1 MESKLKGKLNL
12 SKRTGDY
19 FYAYRQ
25 MLGDEGQPGQNTE
38 KLGRMDDDFTDF
50 LGQLSYVTNKILSML
65 FMLLFWITTVSFF
78 AVTFEGTNGS
88 IAIGLLVTAIFVAT
102 YISIKV
108 GKLNKRIRQG
118 YYEYMNKSFKEMIN
132 DKQYIQAFMP
142 TIWVMGVL
150 IIALISKPSMFA
162 FWALF
167 ILLMVFIKKQSR
179 FEEFLLSLNSLG
191 ILISEGIH
199 NLVEKSKASKKRKE
213 FKKRKESNK
222 RKESKEPKALFVTS
236 HTIFVR
242 DMLNTVVITDE
253 SPNNPRRLYEF
264 LDIKKSDEKKLAFK
278 IGRHVSIT
286 DRVEMSELKTDKQ
299 LSPKKKAML
308 AYAKDAISTEH
319 LLNIYKVVDQIKQ
332 LERDIAYEKE
342 LKRYEKQ
349 FSDGFEDNVG
359 KGMQNDIVESLE
371 KASKQIDE
379 YLKENQGEMNK
390 NLDKIQEIIKQFE
403 EK

>member
-25 MLGDEGQPGQNTE
+25 MLGDDRQPEQNME

-50 LGQLSYVTNKILSML
+50 LGQLSYVTNKFLSML

-78 AVTFEGTNGS
+78 AVTFEGAKGS
-88 IAIGLLVTAIFVAT
+88 IAIGLFVIAIFVAT
-102 YISIKV
+102 YIAMKV
-108 GKLNKRIRQG
+108 GKFNKRIRKG
-118 YYEYMNKSFKEMIN
+118 YYEYMDKSFKEMMKDN
-132 DKQYIQAFMP
+132 QYIQAFMP

-150 IIALISKPSMFA
+150 IVALISKPTMFV
-162 FWALF
+162 FWLLF
-167 ILLMVFIKKQSR
+167 ILLMLILKRQSR

-199 NLVEKSKASKKRKE
+199 NLSKKSKESKKRKE
-213 FKKRKESNK
+213 L
-222 RKESKEPKALFVTS
+222 KEPKALFVTS

-278 IGRHVSIT
+278 IGRHVSIK
-286 DRVEMSELKTDKQ
+286 DRVEISELKTDKQ

-349 FSDGFEDNVG
+349 FSDGFKDNVG
-359 KGMQNDIVESLE
+359 NGMQNDIVESLE

-390 NLDKIQEIIKQFE
+390 NLDKIQEVIKQFE

>member
-1 MESKLKGKLNL
+1 MESKLKGKFNL

-102 YISIKV
+102 YIAMKV
-108 GKLNKRIRQG
+108 GKFNKRIRKG
-118 YYEYMNKSFKEMIN
+118 YYEYMDKSFKEMMKDN
-132 DKQYIQAFMP
+132 QYIQAFMP

-150 IIALISKPSMFA
+150 IVALISKPTMFV
-162 FWALF
+162 FWLLF
-167 ILLMVFIKKQSR
+167 ILLMLILKKQSR

-199 NLVEKSKASKKRKE
+199 NLSKKSKESKKRKE
-213 FKKRKESNK
+213 L
-222 RKESKEPKALFVTS
+222 KEPKALFVTS

-286 DRVEMSELKTDKQ
+286 DRVEMSELKTGEQ
-299 LSPKKKAML
+299 LPPKKKAML

-319 LLNIYKVVDQIKQ
+319 LLNIYKAVDQIRQ

-342 LKRYEKQ
+342 LNRYKKQ
-349 FSDGFEDNVG
+349 FSDGFEDNVNN
-359 KGMQNDIVESLE
+359 GMQNDVVESLE
-371 KASKQIDE
+371 KTSKQIDE
-379 YLKENQGEMNK
+379 YLRENQGEMNK
-390 NLDKIQEIIKQFE
+390 NLDKIQEIIKQFK

>member
-1 MESKLKGKLNL
+1 MESKLKGKFNL

-25 MLGDEGQPGQNTE
+25 RLGDEGQSEQDVE
-38 KLGRMDDDFTDF
+38 KLLTMDDDFTNF
-50 LGQLSYVTNKILSML
+50 LGQLSYATNKLLSML
-65 FMLLFWITTVSFF
+65 VMLLFWVTTLSLF
-78 AVTFEGTNGS
+78 AVNFDGAKGS
-88 IAIGLLVTAIFVAT
+88 IAIGLFVIAIFVAT
-102 YISIKV
+102 YIAMKV
-108 GKLNKRIRQG
+108 GKFNKRIRKG
-118 YYEYMNKSFKEMIN
+118 YYEYMDKSFKEMIN

-150 IIALISKPSMFA
+150 IIALISKPTIFV

-167 ILLMVFIKKQSR
+167 ILLMLILKRQSR

-191 ILISEGIH
+191 NLISEGIH

-278 IGRHVSIT
+278 IGRHVSIK
-286 DRVEMSELKTDKQ
+286 DRVEISELKTDKQ

-359 KGMQNDIVESLE
+359 NGMQNDIVESLE

>member
-1 MESKLKGKLNL
+1 MESKLKGKFNL

-25 MLGDEGQPGQNTE
+25 RLGDEGQSEQDVE
-38 KLGRMDDDFTDF
+38 KLLTMDDDFTNF
-50 LGQLSYVTNKILSML
+50 LGQLSYVTNKILSM
-65 FMLLFWITTVSFF
+65 FVMLLFWITTLSFF
-78 AVTFEGTNGS
+78 AVNFEGAKGS
-88 IAIGLLVTAIFVAT
+88 IAIGLFVIAIFVAT
-102 YISIKV
+102 YIAMKV
-108 GKLNKRIRQG
+108 GKFNKRIRKG
-118 YYEYMNKSFKEMIN
+118 YHEYMDKSFKEMMKDN
-132 DKQYIQAFMP
+132 QYIQAFMP

-150 IIALISKPSMFA
+150 IVALISKPTMFV
-162 FWALF
+162 FWLLF
-167 ILLMVFIKKQSR
+167 ILLMLILKKQSR

-199 NLVEKSKASKKRKE
+199 NLSKKSKESKKRKE
-213 FKKRKESNK
+213 L
-222 RKESKEPKALFVTS
+222 KEPKALFVTS

-278 IGRHVSIT
+278 IGRHVTIT
-286 DRVEMSELKTDKQ
+286 DRVEMSELKTGEQ
-299 LSPKKKAML
+299 LPPKKKAML

-319 LLNIYKVVDQIKQ
+319 LLNIYKAVDQIRQ

-342 LKRYEKQ
+342 LNRYKKQ
-349 FSDGFEDNVG
+349 FSDGFEDNVNN
-359 KGMQNDIVESLE
+359 GMQNDVVESLE
-371 KASKQIDE
+371 KTSKQIDE
-379 YLKENQGEMNK
+379 YLRENQGEMNK
-390 NLDKIQEIIKQFE
+390 NLDKIQEIIKQFK

>member
-150 IIALISKPSMFA
+150 IIALISKPTMFV

-179 FEEFLLSLNSLG
+179 FEEFLFSLNILG
-191 ILISEGIH
+191 NLISEGMH

-213 FKKRKESNK
+213 FKK

-359 KGMQNDIVESLE
+359 NGMQNDIVESLE

>member
-25 MLGDEGQPGQNTE
+25 RLGDEGQSEQGSE
-38 KLGRMDDDFTDF
+38 KLVTMDDDFIDF
-50 LGQLSYVTNKILSML
+50 LGRLSYLTNKFISML
-65 FMLLFWITTVSFF
+65 FMILFWTTTLSFF
-78 AVTFEGTNGS
+78 AVTFDGTKGS
-88 IAIGLLVTAIFVAT
+88 IAIGLFVTAIFVAT
-102 YISIKV
+102 YISMKV

-118 YYEYMNKSFKEMIN
+118 YYEYMDKSFKEMMN
-132 DKQYIQAFMP
+132 DNQYVQAFMP
-142 TIWVMGVL
+142 TIWVLGIFIL
-150 IIALISKPSMFA
+150 ALISKPTMFV

-167 ILLMVFIKKQSR
+167 ILLTILVKRQSR
-179 FEEFLLSLNSLG
+179 FEEFLSSLNSLG
-191 ILISEGIH
+191 IFISEGIH
-199 NLVEKSKASKKRKE
+199 NLVEKVKESKKRKE
-213 FKKRKESNK
+213 FKK
-222 RKESKEPKALFVTS
+222 PKQPKQPTALFVTS

-286 DRVEMSELKTDKQ
+286 DRVDMSELKADEQ

-319 LLNIYKVVDQIKQ
+319 LLNIYKAVDQIRQ

-349 FSDGFEDNVG
+349 FSDGFKDNVG
-359 KGMQNDIVESLE
+359 NGMQNDIVESLE

>member
-1 MESKLKGKLNL
+1 MESKLKGKFNL

-25 MLGDEGQPGQNTE
+25 RLGDEGQSEQDVE
-38 KLGRMDDDFTDF
+38 KLLTMDDDFTNF
-50 LGQLSYVTNKILSML
+50 LGQLSYATNKLLSML
-65 FMLLFWITTVSFF
+65 VMLLFWVTTLSLF
-78 AVTFEGTNGS
+78 AVNFDGAKGS
-88 IAIGLLVTAIFVAT
+88 IAIGLFVIAIFVAT
-102 YISIKV
+102 YIAMKV
-108 GKLNKRIRQG
+108 GKFNKRIRKG
-118 YYEYMNKSFKEMIN
+118 YYEYMDKSFKEMIN

-150 IIALISKPSMFA
+150 IIALISKPTIFV

-191 ILISEGIH
+191 ILISECIH
-199 NLVEKSKASKKRKE
+199 NLSKKSKESKKRKE
-213 FKKRKESNK
+213 L
-222 RKESKEPKALFVTS
+222 KEPKALFVTS

-278 IGRHVSIT
+278 IGRHVSIK
-286 DRVEMSELKTDKQ
+286 DRVEISELKTDKQ

-349 FSDGFEDNVG
+349 FSDGFKDNVG
-359 KGMQNDIVESLE
+359 NGMQNDIVESLE

-379 YLKENQGEMNK
+379 YLKENQGEVNK

>member
-78 AVTFEGTNGS
+78 AVAFEGTNGS

-150 IIALISKPSMFA
+150 IIALISKPTMFV

-179 FEEFLLSLNSLG
+179 FEEFLFSLNILG
-191 ILISEGIH
+191 NLISEGIH
-199 NLVEKSKASKKRKE
+199 NLVEKSKA
-213 FKKRKESNK
+213 SNK

-278 IGRHVSIT
+278 IGRHVSIK

-349 FSDGFEDNVG
+349 FSDGFKDNVG